1 MFTLKA
7 MRSDGSESLY
17 EVKSFSYHA
26 KSNKIDAVDSD
37 GPFTLHLKEAGDALV
52 YSVVYAMNSSG
63 STVGKYKA
71 TESVTSTEN
80 EESSKWWSYWGG
92 GENPAPGKIVSVI
105 YQDGGK
111 EVIKSEDVNWNIHK
125 NGGDV
130 ISYKIIE

>member
-7 MRSDGSESLY
+7 IRNDGSEYLY

-26 KSNKIDAVDSD
+26 KGNKIDAVDSN
-37 GPFTLHLKEAGDALV
+37 GPFTLHLKEAGYALV

-111 EVIKSEDVNWNIHK
+111 EVIKSKDVNWNINK

-130 ISYKIIE
+130 IAYKIIE

>member
-7 MRSDGSESLY
+7 MRNDGSESLY

-26 KSNKIDAVDSD
+26 KGNKIDAVDSD
-37 GPFTLHLKEAGDALV
+37 GPFTLHLKEEGDVLV

-71 TESVTSTEN
+71 TEPVTPIEDK
-80 EESSKWWSYWGG
+80 ESSKWWIYWEG
-92 GENPAPGKIVSVI
+92 GENPAPGKTVSVI
-105 YQDGGK
+105 YRDGGK
-111 EVIKSEDVNWNIHK
+111 EVIKSEDVNWNIYK

-130 ISYKIIE
+130 ISYKTIE